1 MYFIQAFKAKN
12 EWWRHLV
19 TLGVVAFVYLVIGS
33 IPLTVVI
40 IIKTINNGDVDLEA
54 FSNTYDA
61 TALGIDQNVGLI
73 LLLIPSVLSFVA
85 LLLMMIFMHG
95 KKIGCIASASGRIR
109 WGRVFVSAGIWLI
122 MLVGTEI
129 YFHYKNPENYIFAFD
144 AAKFIPLIVIAF
156 LLIPLQAW
164 SEELF
169 FRSYL
174 LQGFGLLTRSRWIP
188 LIISSVFFG
197 FMHGLNPEVK
207 EFGFWATMPYYVGFG
222 VFAGL
227 LVVFDNGIE
236 MVCGVHAINNIYSAV
251 LVSYNSSVLKT
262 AALWKIK
269 DLNPYSLTI
278 AFFIV
283 AGLFLI
289 IMAKLYNWKDL
300 SRLFKPI
307 SKI

>member
-1 MYFIQAFKAKN
+1 MYFIQAYKAKN
-12 EWWRHLV
+12 EWWRYLV
-19 TLGVVAFVYLVIGS
+19 TLGIVAFVYMVIGS
-33 IPLTVVI
+33 IPLTVVVI
-40 IIKTINNGDVDLEA
+40 FKAINNGGIDLEE
-54 FSNTYDA
+54 FRNTYD
-61 TALGIDQNVGLI
+61 TSALGIDQNTGLI
-73 LLLIPSVLSFVA
+73 LLLIPAVLSFVA

-95 KKIGCIASASGRIR
+95 KKIGCIASSAGRIR
-109 WGRVFVSAGIWLI
+109 WKRLFVSAGIWFIL
-122 MLVGTEI
+122 LAGSEI
-129 YFHYKNPENYIFAFD
+129 YFHFRDPENYAFAFD
-144 AAKFIPLIVIAF
+144 AAKFIPLVIIAI

-174 LQGFGLLTRSRWIP
+174 MQGIGLLTHSRWISVI
-188 LIISSVFFG
+188 LTSVFFG

-222 VFAGL
+222 LFAGL

-269 DLNPYSLTI
+269 DLDPYSLTI

-283 AGLFLI
+283 AGLFLF
-289 IMAKLYNWKDL
+289 IMAKLYKWKDL

-307 SKI
+307 PGI